1 MTNRTELERTI
12 RELREMELMQKELEA
27 EIEALKDTLKAAL
40 NEAHTEEMI
49 VGTSIVRF
57 TTVTTNR
64 FDSTSFKK
72 SYAELYKAFTKQTTS
87 RRFSIS

>member
-1 MTNRTELERTI
+1 MTNKTELERTI
-12 RELREMELMQKELEA
+12 RELRELETMQKELEA
-27 EIEALKDTLKAAL
+27 EIEAMKDTLKAAL

-49 VGTSIVRF
+49 IGTSIVRF

-64 FDSTSFKK
+64 FDSTTFKK
-72 SYAELYKAFTKQTTS
+72 THSDLYKQFTKQTTS